1 MLSARLI
8 DAMPQLA
15 QQRHGLQHQFRL
27 SPCAATLRRRIKET
41 ELLIISVHRT
51 PPFRHISND
60 DDSTTGSAS
69 PFDRAP

>member
-1 MLSARLI
+1 
-8 DAMPQLA
+8 
-15 QQRHGLQHQFRL
+15 
-27 SPCAATLRRRIKET
+27 
-41 ELLIISVHRT
+41 LLIISVHRT